1 MRHMADGKRNN
12 AVTLVEMLVVL
23 GIITVLAGIVLT
35 ATLRVDNQAKERAL
49 ANAFALL
56 NSVLREYY
64 EAESK
69 FPVQAERDS
78 NNRLLHVETMMQR
91 LRTVPA
97 CREVLDKLS
106 GTTAKSQ
113 EIARAIPAPLHTSHV
128 TNSTLKNNPMMAKS
142 NDTDATHFMAHRCL
156 FPSPAFTK
164 YTANKAGTENSAN
177 EARPRSVPRP
187 QMAKGAATNMAPK
200 IHCRI

>member
-49 ANAFALL
+49 ASAFALL

-113 EIARAIPAPLHTSHV
+113 EGLADVVEPRDPWGTVLDYVYVPGDNFPELISAGPDKQFGTGDDIS
-128 TNSTLKNNPMMAKS
+128 SKAK
-142 NDTDATHFMAHRCL
+142 R
-156 FPSPAFTK
+156 
-164 YTANKAGTENSAN
+164 
-177 EARPRSVPRP
+177 
-187 QMAKGAATNMAPK
+187 
-200 IHCRI
+200 